1 MLRLFV
7 AIPLPAVVRERLSM
21 IQAGVP
27 KARWLDQETLHLTL
41 RFVGEVEDHVGQD
54 VAAALDRVDAP
65 GFDLRLTGVGYF
77 GSDRKPTVL
86 WVGVD
91 RCDPLILLKEK
102 VDAAIR
108 QAGILREGGKF
119 RPHVT
124 LARLP
129 PSTPVGRVGRWME
142 NNGLFRSPPLSM
154 TQFTLFA
161 SHLGSERAIHTPL
174 RDYRLETADL
184 L

>member
-7 AIPLPAVVRERLSM
+7 ALPLPALVRDGLAM
-21 IQAGVP
+21 IQTGVP
-27 KARWLDQETLHLTL
+27 KARWVDRDNLHVTL
-41 RFVGEVEDHVGQD
+41 RFVGEVEEHTGQD

-65 GFDLRLTGVGYF
+65 GFDLRLTGVGHF

-86 WVGVD
+86 WAGVE
-91 RCDPLILLKEK
+91 RSEALSLLKEK
-102 VDAAIR
+102 VDAAVR
-108 QAGILREGGKF
+108 QAGIPPEGGKF
-119 RPHVT
+119 KPHVT

-129 PSTPVGRVGRWME
+129 PSTPAGRVGRWLE
-142 NNGLFRSPPLSM
+142 NNGLFRSPPLAM
-154 TQFTLFA
+154 TEFTLFA

-174 RDYRLETADL
+174 RDYGLETADL

>member
-7 AIPLPAVVRERLSM
+7 ALPLPAVVRERLSM
-21 IQAGVP
+21 IQTGVP
-27 KARWLDQETLHLTL
+27 KARWLDQANLHLTL
-41 RFVGEVEDHVGQD
+41 RYVGEVEDHIGHE

-86 WVGVD
+86 WAGVE
-91 RCDPLILLKEK
+91 RCEPLHLLKEK
-102 VDAAIR
+102 VDSAVR
-108 QAGILREGGKF
+108 QAGIPRDGGKF

-129 PSTPVGRVGRWME
+129 VSTPVGRVGRWLE

-154 TQFTLFA
+154 TEFTLFS